1 MLGTTSPSSILSS
14 LIHPAKKRK
23 SSIAFFR
30 GCSCH
35 TALFP
40 FAAIEIS
47 PTNGGQRKGWV
58 EGKGLREIDE
68 RVVKLAPVD
77 RKPAEDG
84 GKATNRWIDT
94 DCGSRPWKERAN
106 QITGEGIYL
115 TGPVSCGNLRPR
127 IKRAFPEAFLGESL
141 RPLRRPLPY
150 PSLFFSFL
158 LIFYFSRSSDT
169 LPSSLSPEIGV
180 REKKGAR
187 DISRRHAINSSV
199 PCSRPS
205 CFSRVVRSPGVIKEV
220 GRSKGG
226 TNELDGLMGGMEK
239 VWRVFWEN

>member
-30 GCSCH
+30 GCSCR
-35 TALFP
+35 ALFS
-40 FAAIEIS
+40 FDAIEIS

-127 IKRAFPEAFLGESL
+127 IKRARGPRLFLGKACARFEDPF
-141 RPLRRPLPY
+141 R
-150 PSLFFSFL
+150 
-158 LIFYFSRSSDT
+158 T
-169 LPSSLSPEIGV
+169 LPFFFP
-180 REKKGAR
+180 
-187 DISRRHAINSSV
+187 
-199 PCSRPS
+199 
-205 CFSRVVRSPGVIKEV
+205 F
-220 GRSKGG
+220 
-226 TNELDGLMGGMEK
+226 
-239 VWRVFWEN
+239 F